1 MTQPEQIDDYKDDQ
15 IRSNTLEMFVEVEEV
30 FGMIENLKN
39 INEPDFCFEKKYEK
53 FSEILSR
60 YQEQPHLLD
69 NHITKLIE
77 KLLIFIQDTNS
88 PVNLFNAAFKYMYQ
102 ISKVRTFKIF
112 VKFLPHELSEFELVL
127 VWLEKQDILD
137 SENWETRYMLIL
149 WMSILVLNPFDMVK
163 LDAFSSVENSN
174 NRMAEELT
182 KMERVYNL
190 CKISCGNNDTCSTV
204 GAFLC
209 AKYLI
214 RNDVKD
220 VWLSKFFTWVMD
232 ANKSATHTT
241 KFGQLA
247 AIAAILKHGK
257 REDIYPFSNMLL
269 KWILDCDYKSSSDF
283 LKNKYYIKIVQR
295 LGLIFLKPRLANWR
309 YQRGSRSLAANL
321 TTNELI
327 ICGKNKIQESVI
339 ENEETDEDI
348 FVPEEIEDIIE
359 ELLQGLKSASS
370 DIRWLSAKGMGRV
383 TNRLPKSFGDEIVGS
398 VIEILNPLEPHEAW
412 HGACLGIAELAKRGL
427 LLPYRLSAMVPLLLQ
442 ALVYDEMKGYMSVGH
457 HIRDAACYMSWAFA
471 RAYEPSVLE
480 PFVQQIACG
489 LLVTTVFDREINCR
503 RAASAAFQENVGR
516 LGNFPYGID
525 ILTKADFY
533 SVGLRTNSYLH
544 ISEFIAQY
552 DEYTNALID
561 HLIEKKVNHWD
572 SAIRELTAKALNRLA
587 KRAPSYFR
595 DNVLDSLFKITDSID
610 INARHGAVL
619 GIGEVVLALTE
630 VEQAENSSTIYLTAE
645 MLENVNELI
654 LKFIQRDQFRGEY
667 SYDIFFKLYLFNFF

>member
-1 MTQPEQIDDYKDDQ
+1 MTQQESIDDYKDDQ
-15 IRSNTLEMFVEVEEV
+15 IRSNTLEMFLEVDEV
-30 FGMIENLKN
+30 FEMIENLKN
-39 INEPDFCFEKKYEK
+39 LNEVNFCFEKKYEK

-77 KLLIFIQDTNS
+77 KLLIFIQDKNS
-88 PVNLFNAAFKYMYQ
+88 PANLFNAAFKYMYQ

-127 VWLEKQDILD
+127 VWLENQNISD

-163 LDAFSSVENSN
+163 LDGFSSSN
-174 NRMAEELT
+174 QIEEIT

-190 CKISCGNNDTCSTV
+190 CKINCGNNDTCSTV
-204 GAFLC
+204 GANLC
-209 AKYLI
+209 SKYLI

-220 VWLSKFFTWVMD
+220 VYLSKFFSWVMEE
-232 ANKSATHTT
+232 NQSATQST

-269 KWILDCDYKSSSDF
+269 KWILECDYKSSSDF

-321 TTNELI
+321 TTNESI

-359 ELLQGLKSASS
+359 ELLQGLKSPSS

-427 LLPYRLSAMVPLLLQ
+427 LLPYRLTAMVPLLLQ

-471 RAYEPSVLE
+471 RAYEPTVLE
-480 PFVQQIACG
+480 PFVQQIASG

-516 LGNFPYGID
+516 LGNFPHGID

-533 SVGLRTNSYLH
+533 SVGLRTNSYLQ

-552 DEYTNALID
+552 DEYTNSLID

-572 SAIRELTAKALNRLA
+572 SSIRELTAKALNRLA
-587 KRAPSYFR
+587 KIAPSYFR

-619 GIGEVVLALTE
+619 GIGEVVVALTE
-630 VEQAENSSTIYLTAE
+630 VEETENLKEKYLTAE
-645 MLENVNELI
+645 MLENVNELM
-654 LKFIQRDQFRGEY
+654 LKFIQRDQFRG
-667 SYDIFFKLYLFNFF
+667 L